1 MKIIVFGI
9 GEIYGKVKHY
19 FYKEKDKIVA
29 LVDNNP
35 GLLGR
40 LVDGY
45 ALENPSNIQH
55 YQYDYV
61 VITSNYA
68 IEMRQQ
74 LIGLGVQTSK
84 IIHYRDYIG
93 NLPVEI
99 PGSKTDMSVPS
110 VLILSNGW
118 GYHGGPITSMNLA
131 RILSQRGYKIT
142 IAVPEAEQKFLE
154 EISSEENIK
163 VIIVENLGFLSKEN
177 LEWTKGY
184 TYIWAN
190 TLVMAR
196 CAVKLAH
203 KRKVYLWLHE
213 SIDTYIGYEYWHDEM
228 EREISNKHLLIG
240 AVSDVARNNFFN
252 TYHIEKRI
260 DLLPYGINDKYKG
273 NAVCVKKENTTFAI
287 ITPHI
292 SIKGVD
298 VLIEALPFISKEAEN
313 QCKFLF
319 VGKSYDDE
327 YGKYIMKQIEKNA
340 NCEYI
345 GELSRKKLLEVYSEI
360 DIVIIPSRRDS
371 MSLVATEAMMMKRP
385 CIVSDT
391 IGMAGF
397 IKHKYNGLI
406 FENENGEELAER
418 ICWCL
423 ENKDAL
429 KVIAENARKT
439 YEEHFTMQKFEDNVM
454 DVMQLLSSV

>member
-1 MKIIVFGI
+1 
-9 GEIYGKVKHY
+9 
-19 FYKEKDKIVA
+19 
-29 LVDNNP
+29 
-35 GLLGR
+35 
-40 LVDGY
+40 
-45 ALENPSNIQH
+45 
-55 YQYDYV
+55 
-61 VITSNYA
+61 
-68 IEMRQQ
+68 MRQQ

-110 VLILSNGW
+110 VLILSNVW

-228 EREISNKHLLIG
+228 ERRL
-240 AVSDVARNNFFN
+240 A
-252 TYHIEKRI
+252 
-260 DLLPYGINDKYKG
+260 
-273 NAVCVKKENTTFAI
+273 
-287 ITPHI
+287 I
-292 SIKGVD
+292 SI
-298 VLIEALPFISKEAEN
+298 
-313 QCKFLF
+313 C
-319 VGKSYDDE
+319 
-327 YGKYIMKQIEKNA
+327 
-340 NCEYI
+340 
-345 GELSRKKLLEVYSEI
+345 
-360 DIVIIPSRRDS
+360 
-371 MSLVATEAMMMKRP
+371 
-385 CIVSDT
+385 
-391 IGMAGF
+391 
-397 IKHKYNGLI
+397 
-406 FENENGEELAER
+406 
-418 ICWCL
+418 
-423 ENKDAL
+423 
-429 KVIAENARKT
+429 
-439 YEEHFTMQKFEDNVM
+439 
-454 DVMQLLSSV
+454 SSVRSAMWQEIIFLIPII

>member
-177 LEWTKGY
+177 LEWTKGQ
-184 TYIWAN
+184 N
-190 TLVMAR
+190 
-196 CAVKLAH
+196 
-203 KRKVYLWLHE
+203 
-213 SIDTYIGYEYWHDEM
+213 
-228 EREISNKHLLIG
+228 
-240 AVSDVARNNFFN
+240 
-252 TYHIEKRI
+252 
-260 DLLPYGINDKYKG
+260 
-273 NAVCVKKENTTFAI
+273 
-287 ITPHI
+287 
-292 SIKGVD
+292 
-298 VLIEALPFISKEAEN
+298 
-313 QCKFLF
+313 
-319 VGKSYDDE
+319 
-327 YGKYIMKQIEKNA
+327 
-340 NCEYI
+340 
-345 GELSRKKLLEVYSEI
+345 
-360 DIVIIPSRRDS
+360 
-371 MSLVATEAMMMKRP
+371 
-385 CIVSDT
+385 
-391 IGMAGF
+391 
-397 IKHKYNGLI
+397 
-406 FENENGEELAER
+406 
-418 ICWCL
+418 
-423 ENKDAL
+423 
-429 KVIAENARKT
+429 
-439 YEEHFTMQKFEDNVM
+439 
-454 DVMQLLSSV
+454 